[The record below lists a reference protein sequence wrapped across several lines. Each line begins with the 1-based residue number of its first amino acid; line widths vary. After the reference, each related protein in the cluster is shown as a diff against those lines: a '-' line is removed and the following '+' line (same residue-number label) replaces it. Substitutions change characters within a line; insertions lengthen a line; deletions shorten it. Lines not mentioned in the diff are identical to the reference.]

1 MRLWLLSLVAGI
13 TLGVAGTP
21 LGKVSTGREQAEE
34 EKERQDSLEPNSA
47 LNSLHIPENEKRN
60 LSEALERIEEP
71 DPYKKSLGTLNLP
84 RTILLQLLN
93 HTKAMKRNSEMDLTH
108 WNLNGSITRDLCKGC
123 CKEKEKPNLSRQ
135 SVVTSKRHSRERRP
149 GQWTILGSMPLPLGN
164 SSINMT
170 EDLRRGWCSGCCKDG
185 ETLEVLERR
194 EGEEVRE
201 VPPAWVNMRGRKV
214 ERDEDNLYDSGEER
228 QPLKEPKL
236 RVILVKKRGTRRS
249 IFGENMFVSR
259 IVTIPRDVDLQQRT
273 NSNLQSHQ
281 SPVAGQV
288 DGPGC
293 SG

>member
-60 LSEALERIEEP
+60 LSEALERIEE
-71 DPYKKSLGTLNLP
+71 
-84 RTILLQLLN
+84 
-93 HTKAMKRNSEMDLTH
+93 AMKRNSEMDLTH

-164 SSINMT
+164 SSINMVMMFHNGTHTGYQDKKVTQQT

>member
-164 SSINMT
+164 SSINMVMMFHNGTHTGYQDKKVTQQT

-201 VPPAWVNMRGRKV
+201 VPPAWEAAGTSHHLLFVLPFERGTMTSQDDILNSMCIGFEAKLRKV
-214 ERDEDNLYDSGEER
+214 FSLTLSSG
-228 QPLKEPKL
+228 
-236 RVILVKKRGTRRS
+236 VIEVQWQEK
-249 IFGENMFVSR
+249 
-259 IVTIPRDVDLQQRT
+259 
-273 NSNLQSHQ
+273 
-281 SPVAGQV
+281 
-288 DGPGC
+288 C
-293 SG
+293 

>member
-135 SVVTSKRHSRERRP
+135 SVVTSK
-149 GQWTILGSMPLPLGN
+149 
-164 SSINMT
+164 T